1 MRSRRI
7 VHSIERSGLASGLV
21 EEHNE
26 LPDAAVARLVVGAQA
41 SLYPSLAEGYGLPV
55 AEALA
60 LGVPVLCSDLP
71 ELREIGLD
79 VPEYFDPLDRRA
91 WRDAVLDYA
100 RSASIRRQ
108 AQLAR
113 LTRWRPP
120 SWEQHFSSVQLL
132 LDLFAV

>member
-1 MRSRRI
+1 MP
-7 VHSIERSGLASGLV
+7 A
-21 EEHNE
+21 
-26 LPDAAVARLVVGAQA
+26 
-41 SLYPSLAEGYGLPV
+41 

-71 ELREIGLD
+71 ELREIGRD
-79 VPEYFDPLDRRA
+79 VPEYLDPLDRRA

-100 RSASIRRQ
+100 QTGSIRRQ

-120 SWEQHFSSVQLL
+120 SWERHFSQVEPLI
-132 LDLFAV
+132 DFAPV

>member
-1 MRSRRI
+1 MI
-7 VHSIERSGLASGLV
+7 IELIERSGLARGLV
-21 EEHNE
+21 EEHNH
-26 LPDAAVARLVVGAQA
+26 LPDAAVARLFAGAQA

-79 VPEYFDPLDRRA
+79 VPEYLDPLDRCA
-91 WRDAVLDYA
+91 WCDAVLDYA
-100 RSASIRRQ
+100 QNGSIRRQ

-113 LTRWRPP
+113 LTRWRAP
-120 SWEQHFSSVQLL
+120 SWEQHFSRVQPLI
-132 LDLFAV
+132 DFAPV